1 MGSVNVNRNISDAFY
16 RYKMPRIQAKVEG
29 KGNGIK
35 TVIVNMVDVA
45 KAIGRPATYPT
56 KYFGCELGA
65 QTQFDFKNERFIVNG
80 SHDATKLQDLLDGFI
95 RRYVLCPACDNPET
109 ELMVS
114 SKKGTISQGCKAC
127 GHHGLLESNHK
138 LNTYILKNPPSLN
151 PAVQGSSLTEGKRG
165 KRSKRAANGADAT
178 AGATATGNNATASPT
193 ITTPTV
199 ATTGATTNGNR
210 SGSPESGHDANNAA
224 DLLIAEPPKRN
235 VANDEEDDDKWAVD
249 VSEEAVR
256 ARLQDLTDG
265 AKGMTMSDDLEKTE
279 KERMD
284 MFYKLVK
291 CRRDSGQLDNHKELI
306 AEAERLEIKTKAPL
320 ILAEVLFDQAIAAQA
335 KKYRVLLLRFT
346 HDDIKAQ
353 RYLIR
358 GIEQVIALH
367 KDALMPKVPGIFK
380 LFYDA
385 DILEEKAFDEWSS
398 KVSKKYVSKDLSQE
412 IHDRAV
418 PFLTWLKVAEEEES
432 ESESDLEIEYDD
444 RAKQQPLKQQ
454 QQPPAQKPAAANDD
468 DSDDDFDIDAI

>member
-1 MGSVNVNRNISDAFY
+1 MSVNINRNVSDAFY

-35 TVIVNMVDVA
+35 TVIVNMVEVA

-165 KRSKRAANGADAT
+165 KRSKRAANGADTTVAS
-178 AGATATGNNATASPT
+178 SPT
-193 ITTPTV
+193 
-199 ATTGATTNGNR
+199 TTGIATTNGDR
-210 SGSPESGHDANNAA
+210 SGSPENAHDTNNSVDMIVAEPSERNTANN
-224 DLLIAEPPKRN
+224 
-235 VANDEEDDDKWAVD
+235 EEDDDKWAVD

-265 AKGMTMSDDLEKTE
+265 AKGMTISDDLDKTE

-291 CRRDSGQLDNHKELI
+291 CRRDAGQLDNHKELI
-306 AEAERLEIKTKAPL
+306 AEAERLDIKTKAPL
-320 ILAEVLFDQAIAAQA
+320 ILAELLFDQSIAAQA

-353 RYLIR
+353 KYLIR

-380 LFYDA
+380 VRNRLSKQTERRCTHY
-385 DILEEKAFDEWSS
+385 WSNGC
-398 KVSKKYVSKDLSQE
+398 VGW
-412 IHDRAV
+412 RG
-418 PFLTWLKVAEEEES
+418 T
-432 ESESDLEIEYDD
+432 
-444 RAKQQPLKQQ
+444 
-454 QQPPAQKPAAANDD
+454 DD
-468 DSDDDFDIDAI
+468 DEKLQYPNIIRLIDLQREINII

>member
-1 MGSVNVNRNISDAFY
+1 MGSVNVNRNVSDAFY

-95 RRYVLCPACDNPET
+95 RKYVLCPACDNPET

-127 GHHGLLESNHK
+127 GYHGLLESNHK

-165 KRSKRAANGADAT
+165 KRSKRANGETTTTTTTATANGD
-178 AGATATGNNATASPT
+178 
-193 ITTPTV
+193 
-199 ATTGATTNGNR
+199 R
-210 SGSPESGHDANNAA
+210 SGSPENDTSTTDIVVEAPEKMA
-224 DLLIAEPPKRN
+224 DEN
-235 VANDEEDDDKWAVD
+235 GDDDNWAVD

-265 AKGMTMSDDLEKTE
+265 AKGMTISDDLDKTE

-291 CRRDSGQLDNHKELI
+291 CRRDAGQLDNHKELV

-320 ILAEVLFDQAIAAQA
+320 ILAELLFDQNIAAQA

-353 RYLIR
+353 KYLIR

-367 KDALMPKVPGIFK
+367 KDALMPKVPGILK

-385 DILEEKAFDEWSS
+385 DILEEKALFEWSN
-398 KVSKKYVSKDLSQE
+398 KVTKKYVSKDLSQE
-412 IHDRAV
+412 IHDKAA
-418 PFLTWLKVAEEEES
+418 PFLTWLQEAEEEDS
-432 ESESDLEIEYDD
+432 EPEEEDDDLEIEYDD
-444 RAKQQPLKQQ
+444 RAKQSLKPQQ
-454 QQPPAQKPAAANDD
+454 SPPIQKPAVVNE
-468 DSDDDFDIDAI
+468 DSDDEDDFDIDAI

>member
-1 MGSVNVNRNISDAFY
+1 MSLNINRSVSDAFY

-35 TVIVNMVDVA
+35 TVIVNMVEVA

-109 ELMVS
+109 ELMVN

-127 GHHGLLESNHK
+127 GHHGFLESNHK

-151 PAVQGSSLTEGKRG
+151 PAVQGSSLTEGKRN
-165 KRSKRAANGADAT
+165 KRSKRVANGADAT
-178 AGATATGNNATASPT
+178 ATAASPT
-193 ITTPTV
+193 TIGV
-199 ATTGATTNGNR
+199 ATTNGDR
-210 SGSPESGHDANNAA
+210 SGSPENAHDANNSV
-224 DLLIAEPPKRN
+224 DTIVAEPERN
-235 VANDEEDDDKWAVD
+235 TANDENDDDKWAVD

-265 AKGMTMSDDLEKTE
+265 AKGMTISDDLDKTE

-291 CRRDSGQLDNHKELI
+291 CRRDAGQLDNNHKELI
-306 AEAERLEIKTKAPL
+306 AEAERLDIKTKAPL
-320 ILAEVLFDQAIAAQA
+320 ILAELLFDHSIAAQA

-353 RYLIR
+353 KYLIR

-380 LFYDA
+380 VRNYVF
-385 DILEEKAFDEWSS
+385 
-398 KVSKKYVSKDLSQE
+398 KYKLGPNMRNQY
-412 IHDRAV
+412 
-418 PFLTWLKVAEEEES
+418 
-432 ESESDLEIEYDD
+432 SDKYKNAGGT
-444 RAKQQPLKQQ
+444 R
-454 QQPPAQKPAAANDD
+454 
-468 DSDDDFDIDAI
+468 

>member
-1 MGSVNVNRNISDAFY
+1 MGSVNVNRNVSDAFY

-95 RRYVLCPACDNPET
+95 RKYVLCPACDNPET

-165 KRSKRAANGADAT
+165 KRSKRANGDA
-178 AGATATGNNATASPT
+178 AATIA
-193 ITTPTV
+193 
-199 ATTGATTNGNR
+199 ATTATTNGNDR
-210 SGSPESGHDANNAA
+210 SGSPENDVNNSGD
-224 DLLIAEPPKRN
+224 IVVEPPPERTI
-235 VANDEEDDDKWAVD
+235 NDDGDDDKWAVD

-265 AKGMTMSDDLEKTE
+265 AKGMTISDDLDKSE

-291 CRRDSGQLDNHKELI
+291 CHRDAGQLDNNHKELV

-320 ILAEVLFDQAIAAQA
+320 ILAELLFDQGIAAQA

-353 RYLIR
+353 KYLIR

-367 KDALMPKVPGIFK
+367 KDALMPKVPGI
-380 LFYDA
+380 
-385 DILEEKAFDEWSS
+385 
-398 KVSKKYVSKDLSQE
+398 
-412 IHDRAV
+412 
-418 PFLTWLKVAEEEES
+418 LKVVT
-432 ESESDLEIEYDD
+432 
-444 RAKQQPLKQQ
+444 
-454 QQPPAQKPAAANDD
+454 N
-468 DSDDDFDIDAI
+468 

>member
-45 KAIGRPATYPT
+45 KAIGRPPTYPT

-65 QTQFDFKNERFIVNG
+65 QTQFDFKNERYIVNG

-109 ELMVS
+109 DLIVS
-114 SKKGTISQGCKAC
+114 SKKGTISQVCKAC

-165 KRSKRAANGADAT
+165 KRSKRAANGADA
-178 AGATATGNNATASPT
+178 AAATTNNVTVASPT
-193 ITTPTV
+193 TPTTPTT
-199 ATTGATTNGNR
+199 ATAATTNGNR
-210 SGSPESGHDANNAA
+210 SGSPESVHDNAA
-224 DLLIAEPPKRN
+224 DLMIAEPPPRN
-235 VANDEEDDDKWAVD
+235 LANDEEDNEKWATD
-249 VSEEAVR
+249 VSDAAVR
-256 ARLQDLTDG
+256 ARRQDLTDG
-265 AKGMTMSDDLEKTE
+265 AKSMTMSDDLEKSE

-291 CRRDSGQLDNHKELI
+291 SRRDAGQLDNHKELV

-320 ILAEVLFDQAIAAQA
+320 ILAELLFDQSIAAQA

-346 HDDIKAQ
+346 LNDIKAQ

-367 KDALMPKVPGIFK
+367 KDVLMPKVPGIFK

-398 KVSKKYVSKDLSQE
+398 KVSKKYVLKDLSQE

-444 RAKQQPLKQQ
+444 RAKQQSLKQQ
-454 QQPPAQKPAAANDD
+454 QQPPPVQKPAATND

>member
-1 MGSVNVNRNISDAFY
+1 MGSVNVNRNVSDAFY

-95 RRYVLCPACDNPET
+95 RKYVLCPACDNPET

-127 GHHGLLESNHK
+127 GYHGLLESNHK

-165 KRSKRAANGADAT
+165 KRSKRTNGET
-178 AGATATGNNATASPT
+178 NTS
-193 ITTPTV
+193 TTN
-199 ATTGATTNGNR
+199 TTTATTNGDR
-210 SGSPESGHDANNAA
+210 SGSPENDTSTTDIVVEAPEKLA
-224 DLLIAEPPKRN
+224 DEGG
-235 VANDEEDDDKWAVD
+235 DDDNWAVD

-265 AKGMTMSDDLEKTE
+265 AKGMTITDDLEKTE

-291 CRRDSGQLDNHKELI
+291 CRRDAGQLDNHKELV

-320 ILAEVLFDQAIAAQA
+320 ILAELLFDQNIAAQA

-353 RYLIR
+353 KYLIR

-367 KDALMPKVPGIFK
+367 KDSLMPKVPGILK

-385 DILEEKAFDEWSS
+385 DILEEKALFEWSS
-398 KVSKKYVSKDLSQE
+398 KVTKRYVSKDLSQE
-412 IHDRAV
+412 IHDKAA
-418 PFLTWLKVAEEEES
+418 PFLTWLKEAEEEDS
-432 ESESDLEIEYDD
+432 ESEEEDDDLEIEYDD
-444 RAKQQPLKQQ
+444 RAKQSLKP
-454 QQPPAQKPAAANDD
+454 QQPPPVQKPAVVNE
-468 DSDDDFDIDAI
+468 DSDNEDDFDIDAI

>member
-1 MGSVNVNRNISDAFY
+1 MGSVNVNRNVSDAFY

-80 SHDATKLQDLLDGFI
+80 SHDASKLQDLLDGFI
-95 RRYVLCPACDNPET
+95 RKYVLCPACDNPET

-127 GHHGLLESNHK
+127 GYHGLLESNHK

-165 KRSKRAANGADAT
+165 KRSKRTNGETTTTTTTATANGD
-178 AGATATGNNATASPT
+178 
-193 ITTPTV
+193 
-199 ATTGATTNGNR
+199 R
-210 SGSPESGHDANNAA
+210 SGSPENDTSTTDIVVEAPEKMA
-224 DLLIAEPPKRN
+224 DEN
-235 VANDEEDDDKWAVD
+235 GDDDNWAVD

-265 AKGMTMSDDLEKTE
+265 AKGMTISDDLDKTE

-291 CRRDSGQLDNHKELI
+291 CRRDAGQLDNHKELI

-320 ILAEVLFDQAIAAQA
+320 ILAELLFDQNIAAQA

-353 RYLIR
+353 KYLIR

-367 KDALMPKVPGIFK
+367 KDALMPKVPGILK

-385 DILEEKAFDEWSS
+385 DILEEKALFEWSN
-398 KVSKKYVSKDLSQE
+398 KVTKKYVSKDLSQE
-412 IHDRAV
+412 IHDKAA
-418 PFLTWLKVAEEEES
+418 PFLTWLQEAEEEDS
-432 ESESDLEIEYDD
+432 EPEEEDDDLEIEYDD
-444 RAKQQPLKQQ
+444 RAKQSLKPQQ
-454 QQPPAQKPAAANDD
+454 SPPIQKPAVVNE
-468 DSDDDFDIDAI
+468 DSDDEDDFDIDAI

>member
-1 MGSVNVNRNISDAFY
+1 MATLNVNRNVSDAFY

-35 TVIVNMVDVA
+35 TVIVNMADVA

-95 RRYVLCPACDNPET
+95 RKYVLCPACDNPET

-114 SKKGTISQGCKAC
+114 AKKGTISQGCKAC

-138 LNTYILKNPPSLN
+138 LNTYILKNPPSAN
-151 PAVQGSSLTEGKRG
+151 PAVQGSSLTEGKRA
-165 KRSKRAANGADAT
+165 KRSKKANGDT
-178 AGATATGNNATASPT
+178 S
-193 ITTPTV
+193 
-199 ATTGATTNGNR
+199 TNGDR
-210 SGSPESGHDANNAA
+210 SGSPENDTSTTDIVVEAPKKIA
-224 DLLIAEPPKRN
+224 D
-235 VANDEEDDDKWAVD
+235 DEDDDDKWAVD

-265 AKGMTMSDDLEKTE
+265 AKGMTMSDDLDKTE

-291 CRRDSGQLDNHKELI
+291 CRRDAGQLDNHKELV

-320 ILAEVLFDQAIAAQA
+320 ILAELLFDQGIAAQT
-335 KKYRVLLLRFT
+335 KKHRVLLLRFT

-353 RYLIR
+353 KYLLR

-367 KDALMPKVPGIFK
+367 KDALMPKVPGILK
-380 LFYDA
+380 LFYDN
-385 DILEEKAFDEWSS
+385 DILEEKALMEWSS
-398 KVSKKYVSKDLSQE
+398 KVSKKNISKDLSQE
-412 IHDRAV
+412 IHDKAA
-418 PFLTWLKVAEEEES
+418 PFLTWLREAEEEES
-432 ESESDLEIEYDD
+432 DSDDEDDDLEIEYDD
-444 RAKQQPLKQQ
+444 RAKQPLKQQ
-454 QQPPAQKPAAANDD
+454 KQAPPTQKPVANDSD
-468 DSDDDFDIDAI
+468 DGDDFDIDAI